1 MGCQFIHN
9 SFTNTFV
16 TAILDYCS
24 THRLLTD
31 PGTNNDLYENLPDS
45 PADTIN
51 VIHGLMIHKLAAEA
65 YDVSLSPIQ
74 RSEKHLRTIPQIL
87 QHLQDRNPAPII
99 NSREPRGRLVEICR
113 DFAVVFTSMLRNE
126 GNLHKS
132 GLVLHHISTHRE

>member
-1 MGCQFIHN
+1 M
-9 SFTNTFV
+9 
-16 TAILDYCS
+16 LDYCRS
-24 THRLLTD
+24 HRRLTD
-31 PGTNNDLYENLPDS
+31 PGTNTALNKNLPDL
-45 PADTIN
+45 PADIIN
-51 VIHGLMIHKLAAEA
+51 VIHSLLIHKLAAEA

-74 RSEKHLRTIPQIL
+74 RSEEHLRTIPQIL

-99 NSREPRGRLVEICR
+99 NSREPRGRLVGICR